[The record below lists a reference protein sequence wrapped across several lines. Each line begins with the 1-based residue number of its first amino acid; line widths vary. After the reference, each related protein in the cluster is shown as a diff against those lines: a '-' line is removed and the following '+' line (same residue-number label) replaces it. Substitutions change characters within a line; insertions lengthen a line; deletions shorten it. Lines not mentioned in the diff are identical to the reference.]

1 MYRRSRNLR
10 AVPVFLERNLEAKR
24 HRKSRCCK
32 MAAPGVLSGALRAF
46 RGFRFASTY
55 RSAYSLERLYPG
67 SDLRTAALG
76 DQGVADI
83 PVDRLTISYCKS
95 SGPGG
100 QNVNKVNT
108 KAEVRFHLASA
119 DWIPEDVRQKISV
132 QCKNRI
138 NRSGELIV
146 VSEQSRYQMEN
157 LAACLEKIRGIV
169 ADAAKKPKML
179 SKEDVEVRRARV
191 EKMNRERLQQKKI
204 ESTIKQSRRA
214 SLD

>member
-1 MYRRSRNLR
+1 
-10 AVPVFLERNLEAKR
+10 
-24 HRKSRCCK
+24 
-32 MAAPGVLSGALRAF
+32 MAAPSVLVLSRALQAI
-46 RGFRFASTY
+46 RGSRFSSTY
-55 RSAYSLERLYPG
+55 RSAYSLDRLYPG
-67 SDLRTAALG
+67 SDLRTVAG
-76 DQGVADI
+76 DQGEPDI

-119 DWIPEDVRQKISV
+119 DWIPDDARQKISV

-157 LAACLEKIRGIV
+157 LSVCLEKIRSIV
-169 ADAAKKPKML
+169 SDAMKRPKMQT
-179 SKEDVEVRRARV
+179 KEDVDVRRARV
-191 EKMNRERLQQKKI
+191 EKSNRERLRQKKI
-204 ESTIKQSRRA
+204 ESSLKQSRQL
-214 SLD
+214 SVD

>member
-1 MYRRSRNLR
+1 MALPVALAVVSAVRRL
-10 AVPVFLERNLEAKR
+10 
-24 HRKSRCCK
+24 
-32 MAAPGVLSGALRAF
+32 
-46 RGFRFASTY
+46 RGFCVYSTY
-55 RSAYSLERLYPG
+55 RSAYSLDRIYPG
-67 SDLRTAALG
+67 HEQGTGQVDHQERT
-76 DQGVADI
+76 DI
-83 PVDRLTISYCKS
+83 PVARLNISYTKS

-138 NRSGELIV
+138 NKNGELIV

-157 LAACLEKIRGIV
+157 LAHCLQKIRDIV
-169 ADAAKKPKML
+169 SDATIRPKIVTKADA
-179 SKEDVEVRRARV
+179 EIRRERV
-191 EKMNRERLQQKKI
+191 ETMNRERLLQKKMD
-204 ESTIKQSRRA
+204 SSLKQSRRV